1 MLQDDRRIAPQACQ
15 SVPPSGWPELLQD
28 LCPNGDGTPMA
39 GEGPSGHERP
49 HPSINNL
56 GGRAN
61 ALRHGLTARTLL
73 PQVLQDD
80 AINQYQHAFQVEW
93 QPATPTEQVLVQE
106 LARHA
111 AALRRAQQAE
121 GALLRESALAAV
133 DRWPVQE
140 DAQDCPVDRLL
151 AASVATEGIDRLT
164 RYRRAHEKAFLATL
178 TKLREAK
185 ASRPLPNVATP
196 TPSVCFPTEAD
207 CAAYLLSRLQRK
219 ECGCPRCGARQGYWL
234 GSRQRWQCAGC
245 HLQFGLRAGTVMA
258 GSHLPLSTWFR
269 AIRLLVQIPN
279 VSNAAL
285 RTAMATH
292 RPATACRIGKKI
304 RAALGS
310 QNASALLA
318 GLNRVFDSATGR
330 LLQQTSS
337 ADQNLQNELP

>member
-1 MLQDDRRIAPQACQ
+1 
-15 SVPPSGWPELLQD
+15 
-28 LCPNGDGTPMA
+28 MA

-61 ALRHGLTARTLL
+61 PLRHGLTARTLL

-151 AASVATEGIDRLT
+151 AASVVTEGIDRLT
-164 RYRRAHEKAFLATL
+164 RYRRAHEKAFLANAY
-178 TKLREAK
+178 KVARSEGI
-185 ASRPLPNVATP
+185 ASA
-196 TPSVCFPTEAD
+196 S
-207 CAAYLLSRLQRK
+207 
-219 ECGCPRCGARQGYWL
+219 ECGRYAHSQRLFSHRGRLCSVPPEPPATEGVWLSPLWGPTGLLAGEPSALAMCGMPPPIRP
-234 GSRQRWQCAGC
+234 
-245 HLQFGLRAGTVMA
+245 RAGTVMA